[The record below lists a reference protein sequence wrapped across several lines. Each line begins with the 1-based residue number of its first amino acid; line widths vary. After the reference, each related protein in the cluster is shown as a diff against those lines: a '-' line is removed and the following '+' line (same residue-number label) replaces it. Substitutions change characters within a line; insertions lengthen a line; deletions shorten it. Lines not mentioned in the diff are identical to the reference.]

1 MKKVSSTRMA
11 VFLAASAFL
20 LPAIQDDSQSCTSA
34 APVNR
39 QSLGAPPGCAGCLG
53 GLLGRVR
60 APPGGRPQTSL
71 RQHLGGRQ
79 QPVGRQQPGGGQQ
92 PSGKHQPGVRQ
103 EAGIRPGP
111 VPRSPAVPGTPR
123 GSSPGSS
130 PGSSLASP
138 GELPGTFGRL
148 ELMKTPT

>member
-1 MKKVSSTRMA
+1 MNKVSSTRMA
-11 VFLAASAFL
+11 MFMAASTFL
-20 LPAIQDDSQSCTSA
+20 LSAMQDYSQSCA
-34 APVNR
+34 NGAPVNR
-39 QSLGAPPGCAGCLG
+39 QPLGAPAGCAGCLG
-53 GLLGRVR
+53 GLLARVR
-60 APPGGRPQTSL
+60 APHGGRTQPNL

-103 EAGIRPGP
+103 QAGIRPGP
-111 VPRSPAVPGTPR
+111 APRPPAVPGTRR

-138 GELPGTFGRL
+138 GELPGAFGPL